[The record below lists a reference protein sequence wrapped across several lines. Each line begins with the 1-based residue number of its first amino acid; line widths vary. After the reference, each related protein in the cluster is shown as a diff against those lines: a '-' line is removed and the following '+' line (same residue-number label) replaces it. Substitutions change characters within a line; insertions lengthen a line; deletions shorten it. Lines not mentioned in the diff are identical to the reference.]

1 MRAVGLIVLLLAAC
15 GGSGSAGGGNGGDTA
30 AAGNVVTIGW
40 SQSAITSPVTT
51 TIAAGTPVRWRSGD
65 GVDHTVVA
73 DSSPPPN
80 SLGVPAA
87 GTSTAQTVASPGT
100 YPYHCSIHP
109 GMHGTLIVQ

>member
-1 MRAVGLIVLLLAAC
+1 MRAVGLIVLLLAGC
-15 GGSGSAGGGNGGDTA
+15 GGSSSGGGGNSGDTA
-30 AAGNVVTIGW
+30 DAGNVVTIGW

-51 TIAAGTPVRWRSGD
+51 TIPVGTPMRWRSSD

-80 SLGVPAA
+80 SVGVPA
-87 GTSTAQTVASPGT
+87 GSTSTAQTIASPGT
-100 YPYHCSIHP
+100 YPYHCTIHP